1 MQFAFAVIL
10 DHPRI
15 HKVTGDSSAGNA
27 FAFDRMWCGTRLG
40 HVEEMV
46 VMLDAVEDRLPVQRV
61 FEALL
66 RARVEKGVFEIRG
79 GIQFEGI
86 RPQIWSSAP
95 HLLRTFLPLV
105 DVVNEIRRGPALPH
119 EGDTIAFDDG
129 VSGQA
134 GELEE
139 VGGHGGI
146 VILASVKL
154 ALP

>member
-1 MQFAFAVIL
+1 M

-15 HKVTGDSSAGNA
+15 HKVTGHPPAGNA
-27 FAFDRMWCGTRLG
+27 FAFDGKGCGTRLR

-46 VMLDAVEDRLPVQRV
+46 VMLDAVEDRLLVQRV

-66 RARVEKGVFEIRG
+66 RARVEKGIFEICG

-86 RPQIWSSAP
+86 RPQVGSDAL

-119 EGDTIAFDDG
+119 EGDAIAFDDG
-129 VSGQA
+129 VSVCA

-139 VGGHGGI
+139 VGGHVTI
-146 VILASVKL
+146 VRLFPTL
-154 ALP
+154 